1 MNTSGLSHQQV
12 MRYNR
17 QIVLPQIDLDGQ
29 EQLHGAKVAIV
40 GMGGLGN
47 AAAMSLVASGI
58 GHVTLIDNDIV
69 DATNLPRQTLFTDAE
84 VGQPK
89 VAAASASLTKLNSDC
104 RIHCLQTMLTHEN
117 ATDLLAGQ
125 DVVLDC
131 TDNKIARLCVN
142 TACVTL
148 ALPLVSGAAI
158 RFEGQ
163 VFVGHPT
170 HAPCYGCLGDL
181 FTATELSCTEAGI
194 FSPVAGII
202 GTYQAMLAMQLLVGA
217 GNIPYGRLLCFDALQ
232 HQWQDY
238 SVPRSPS
245 CKLCLTR

>member
-1 MNTSGLSHQQV
+1 MNTSGLTHQQL

-29 EQLHGAKVAIV
+29 ERLQRAHVAIV

-47 AAAMSLVASGI
+47 AAATSLVASGI
-58 GHVTLIDNDIV
+58 GNVTLIDNDNV
-69 DATNLPRQTLFTDAE
+69 DATNLPRQTLFTDAV

-89 VAAASASLTKLNSDC
+89 VDAAKVALAPLNPDC
-104 RIHCLQTMLTHEN
+104 CINTLQRLITPEN
-117 ATDLLAGQ
+117 AIENLSGH

-131 TDNKIARLCVN
+131 SDNKTARLCVN
-142 TACVTL
+142 SACVSL

-163 VFVGHPT
+163 IFVGHPT
-170 HAPCYGCLGDL
+170 QAPCYGCLGEL
-181 FTATELSCTEAGI
+181 FAATELSCTEAGI

-202 GTYQAMLAMQLLVGA
+202 GTYQAMLAMQILAGA

-232 HQWQDY
+232 HQWLDY
-238 SVPRSPS
+238 NVPRSPS
-245 CKLCLTR
+245 CQLCTSR